1 VTIAVLPVPFY
12 NGSGCQE
19 LAPPGGI
26 TEPQQ
31 PYTWLTD
38 DSPML
43 AYTPDNIAV
52 PPESDSEA
60 IWQNPLPPFPQNSP
74 SQTSTASSLE
84 GNLSQRQTTGCEPTP
99 ISLDTARIIN
109 MQCLSKYVQDITFH
123 AVTCESCVDMAHAG
137 HPAIVLE
144 GELHRDGLASILCAR
159 CKGCNDILHLE
170 TSRKIAGRGGRQRWE
185 VNLAGVWGQMSTG
198 GGHNTLAESMAV
210 LGIPVMSK

>member
-1 VTIAVLPVPFY
+1 MFLPPHSTPDPPAPYVPNGTSLICQCPEQQPCTWLTVESPTPAHTSDSIADSIAVLPVPFY
-12 NGSGCQE
+12 NGSGCEE
-19 LAPPGGI
+19 LATPGGI

-74 SQTSTASSLE
+74 SQTSTASSQE

-99 ISLDTARIIN
+99 NPTRHCPHNQHA
-109 MQCLSKYVQDITFH
+109 MPVQVCTRH
-123 AVTCESCVDMAHAG
+123 NLPC
-137 HPAIVLE
+137 
-144 GELHRDGLASILCAR
+144 
-159 CKGCNDILHLE
+159 CN
-170 TSRKIAGRGGRQRWE
+170 
-185 VNLAGVWGQMSTG
+185 V
-198 GGHNTLAESMAV
+198 
-210 LGIPVMSK
+210 